1 MTDKQ
6 RKICEDLGWKV
17 YEDEDGIELRKFSPL
32 GEDFG
37 FSVDADKFIEGVR
50 KYWQDFDPDE
60 HAMMW
65 FNAKDK
71 VRGVPQNLQDLL
83 NDANAIDEMIAGLA
97 VELDFSDQDY
107 LPDLEL
113 KEAMEGNWKIVL
125 VSSGVKQ
132 DFMSGFAS
140 EYEAEMFAEKH
151 GWVWL
156 DENQFEWRMEIEEED

>member
-6 RKICEDLGWKV
+6 RKICEDLGWEV
-17 YEDEDGIELRKFSPL
+17 YEEEDSIEFRKFSPL

-60 HAMMW
+60 HAVMW
-65 FNAKDK
+65 FNTKDK
-71 VRGVPQNLQDLL
+71 VRGVPQNFQDLL
-83 NDANAIDEMIAGLA
+83 NDAEAINEMIDDLAG
-97 VELDFSDQDY
+97 ELEFADEDY

-140 EYEAEMFAEKH
+140 EYEAEMFVEKH

-156 DENQFEWRMEIEEED
+156 DENQFEWRMEIEEDD